1 MFETKDLTKW
11 PVEVLEQLATAID
24 KRIEEINVNVAHR
37 DEIIA
42 DAYRGGDY
50 SINFID
56 HMETVIERD
65 KKDLDSLTQA
75 KCAVVGAL
83 RVKINK

>member
-11 PVEVLEQLATAID
+11 PTEVLEQLAVAID

-42 DAYRGGDY
+42 AAYRGGDY

-65 KKDLDSLTQA
+65 KKDLDNLIQA

-83 RVKINK
+83 RIKLKA

>member
-56 HMETVIERD
+56 HMETVIEKD
-65 KKDLDSLTQA
+65 KKDLDSLVQA

-83 RVKINK
+83 RVKLKA